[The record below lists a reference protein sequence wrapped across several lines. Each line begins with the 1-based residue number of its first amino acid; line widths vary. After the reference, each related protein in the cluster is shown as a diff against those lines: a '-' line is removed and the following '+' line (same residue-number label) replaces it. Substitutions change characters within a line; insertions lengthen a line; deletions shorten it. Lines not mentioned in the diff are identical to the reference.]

1 MKQEEIHSLLAEFQ
15 SLGLAG
21 PLSSFGP
28 EVANVIETTNSRC
41 RKGTRMFYDPET
53 GVRYSSS
60 AAGYVRRYVPT
71 KWWGKDITSKTV
83 LNLTRREEFISWKGR
98 PSSRRRSIL
107 LPEESD
113 RLELVARGVKN
124 YRKTMKK

>member
-1 MKQEEIHSLLAEFQ
+1 MNEKEFESLLEDLK
-15 SLGLAG
+15 SIGH
-21 PLSSFGP
+21 LSSLSRFGQDLNNVE
-28 EVANVIETTNSRC
+28 EVTNNKC
-41 RKGTRMFYDPET
+41 KKGTRMFYDPET

-60 AAGYVRRYVPT
+60 AAGYVRRYVTT

-113 RLELVARGVKN
+113 RLELVSRGIRN

>member
-1 MKQEEIHSLLAEFQ
+1 MNKKEFESLLEDLKSVGHF
-15 SLGLAG
+15 S
-21 PLSSFGP
+21 PLSRFGQDLNNVE
-28 EVANVIETTNSRC
+28 EVTNKKC

-53 GVRYSSS
+53 GVRYSST
-60 AAGYVRRYVPT
+60 ALGYVRRYVPT

-98 PSSRRRSIL
+98 PSSRRRLIL

-113 RLELVARGVKN
+113 RLELVARGVRN

>member
-83 LNLTRREEFISWKGR
+83 LNPTRVEEYSWRERTYTRRKA
-98 PSSRRRSIL
+98 IL
-107 LPEESD
+107 LSEETD
-113 RLELVARGVKN
+113 RLEIVARGVRN

>member
-1 MKQEEIHSLLAEFQ
+1 MNKKEFESLLEDLK
-15 SLGLAG
+15 SVGHLS
-21 PLSSFGP
+21 PLSRFGQDLNNVE
-28 EVANVIETTNSRC
+28 EVTNNKC

-60 AAGYVRRYVPT
+60 ASGYVRRYVPT

-113 RLELVARGVKN
+113 RLELVSRGIRN

>member
-1 MKQEEIHSLLAEFQ
+1 MEREEINSLLTDFQ
-15 SLGLAG
+15 NLGLAG
-21 PLSSFGP
+21 PLSGFGIDL
-28 EVANVIETTNSRC
+28 ANVVERTNRKC
-41 RKGTRMFYDPET
+41 RKGTRIFYDPVT

-60 AAGYVRRYVPT
+60 ASGYVRRYVPT

-98 PSSRRRSIL
+98 PSSRRRAIL
-107 LPEESD
+107 LPEETD
-113 RLELVARGVKN
+113 RLELVSRGVRN